1 MSRYVAA
8 QSSFDTACLHPGAST
23 ADGLPVVLPI
33 VQSTSYVRRGLES
46 VSEHAYSRVSNPTVS
61 GLEAAL
67 GALEDAPPAVCF
79 STGLAAET
87 ALFLALLKQGDHVVC
102 GKAVYGGTTR
112 LLEQI
117 LKPLGVAVTFADTTS
132 LPAVDSAITSRTKL
146 VFIETPSNPTLTVVD
161 IAGIAALTKKK
172 NTLLAVDNTFL
183 TAVAQQPLDHG
194 ADISVYSTT
203 KFIDGHSAALGGA
216 IVTRDQ
222 AVIDRLRFIRKCVG
236 SIQTPHNAWLTL
248 QGLKTLPLRFRRQ
261 AETGATIAG
270 WLKNHPQVSRVYYPG
285 EANETERRI
294 AARQHINGQN
304 GAVVSF
310 ELDGGAAAARTFLR
324 HLDLCTLC
332 EHVGSVETLLT
343 HPASMTH
350 ADVAPAQRLELGIT
364 DGLVRLS
371 VGLEAPDDIIADLSQ
386 AIESSVSESSA
397 ANNGEDLPCPVLA

>member
-1 MSRYVAA
+1 MSRYVAT
-8 QSSFDTACLHPGAST
+8 QSFDTACLHPGLAT
-23 ADGLPVVLPI
+23 PDGLPVVQPI

-61 GLEAAL
+61 GLESAL
-67 GALEDAPPAVCF
+67 GALEDALPAACF

-87 ALFLALLKQGDHVVC
+87 ALFLALLKQGDHIVC

-112 LLEQI
+112 LLEQF
-117 LKPLGVAVTFADTTS
+117 LKPLGIAVSFVDTTS
-132 LPAVDSAITSRTKL
+132 LPSVESAITPRTKL

-161 IAGIAALTKKK
+161 IAAIAAITKKK
-172 NTLLAVDNTFL
+172 HTLLAVDNTFL
-183 TAVAQQPLDHG
+183 TAVAQQPLSHG

-203 KFIDGHSAALGGA
+203 KFVEGHSAALGGA

-222 AVIDRLRFIRKCVG
+222 ALLDRVRFVRKSTG
-236 SIQTPHNAWLTL
+236 SIQTPFNAWLTL
-248 QGLKTLPLRFRRQ
+248 QGLKTLPLRLRRQ
-261 AETGATIAG
+261 AETGATIAA
-270 WLKNHPQVSRVYYPG
+270 WLKEHPQVSCVYYPG
-285 EANETERRI
+285 EANESERRI
-294 AARQHINGQN
+294 AARQHIDGVN

-310 ELDGGAAAARTFLR
+310 ELNGGSDAARTFLR

-332 EHVGSVETLLT
+332 EHVGSVETLVT

-371 VGLEAPDDIIADLSQ
+371 VGLESPDDIIADLGQ
-386 AIESSVSESSA
+386 AIESSFNESST
-397 ANNGEDLPCPVLA
+397 ANTGEEVPCPFLA